1 MKEEPGLRIPR
12 PMGTTEMGYQRSKHP
27 TEENKQKLEEHLI
40 RHYITNNFMYCN
52 KHYNIEE
59 VSILLNIPQA
69 KVLGHTINY
78 GTNLQ
83 SMMDKLT
90 NNDALRALQS
100 LAIKSSLEDR
110 GRAVEQYSIL
120 KSSQGNGY
128 KAFIS
133 SEVNKALKLV
143 MDSGQN
149 MALLVK
155 NMGSGSPTNI
165 LIQNAQPGALQGPQ
179 HGQDYVTID
188 KAIMLI
194 KDSGIVPLGL
204 DTLKQER
211 LYLEN
216 GIEDTPEV
224 NALMQEGVDTSKEA
238 LNLGTITDFRDE
250 DYGHEDR
257 RAYEEDVDL
266 DADEL

>member
-1 MKEEPGLRIPR
+1 MNNREQLRVPR
-12 PMGTTEMGYQRSKHP
+12 PMGTTELGLNLFKQP

-59 VSILLNIPQA
+59 VSLLLNIPSN

-90 NNDALRALQS
+90 NNEALRALQAI
-100 LAIKSSLEDR
+100 AIKSSLDDR
-110 GRAVEQYSIL
+110 GRALEQYSIL

-149 MALLVK
+149 MALLTK
-155 NMGSGSPTNI
+155 SLSQGQGTNI
-165 LIQNAQPGALQGPQ
+165 LIQNTQQNALQGPNT
-179 HGQDYVTID
+179 GKEYVTID

-194 KDSGIVPLGL
+194 KDSGQVPLGL
-204 DTLKQER
+204 DAMKQER
-211 LYLEN
+211 LYIEN

-224 NALMQEGVDTSKEA
+224 NALKQEGVDTSKEA
-238 LNLGTITDFRDE
+238 LNLGSITDFRDE